1 MRKNLLCLLAL
12 LGSITAR
19 AYDIADNGFYYK
31 ITDVD
36 AKTVE
41 VTYGEDGED
50 NANYYSGEITIPQC
64 ISNGGVTYTVN
75 AIGDKAFKH
84 CSGLTSITIPEGVT
98 SVGFESFMF
107 CYQLKSVSLPDGLL
121 HIGISAFD
129 DCYALADI
137 TIPSTV
143 SDIEGAAFS
152 DCRSLTSITLPE
164 GIPSVGSWFFDN
176 CLGLTEIVIP
186 ESVTAI
192 GQGAFAS
199 CTNLRILI
207 INNPNPV
214 TLGEDALDNTTC
226 TIFVPA
232 ESVDAYKATEGWSTY
247 TDRIQPQICLTFTAA
262 VPCGDGTADLTFKV
276 TNANPWEVEVS
287 GSPEDIAGA
296 LTIPAT
302 VQNESGLEFAVKG
315 IGEGAFQDRY
325 NLTSIMFPSTLTAI
339 GHDAFRDC
347 ANLESIDFNG
357 CSAYVESQ
365 CFLGCSSLEEVYI
378 PNTIQ
383 FRNSDLSWSWKTFG
397 WCKSLKK
404 VVFEAFGEEQTE
416 YPARWSTTTM
426 FDDCTSLET
435 VVLPSLSVVEHQFF
449 QNCKNLKTVTILEV
463 EDDFDANLHNYDKK
477 FGDSKAGQIQFIV
490 PDGTAEKMLKAGYLY
505 LSDLSGL
512 PLIRQEFE
520 EEAARITAMAAAL
533 TDGDKEALSAAITEA
548 RTTINAAE
556 DYATAYA
563 QIAAVKTAAKTFL
576 TTANY
581 ALGFDV
587 TAAYINNPDFSR
599 LQIGW
604 STPGDYVVWPDEN
617 HRGYQANLY
626 QNGDILIR
634 DFIESWENSVRNSAL
649 QDGVISQVITNLP
662 AGVYRLECDAIAT
675 WQGDDSVEV
684 TGVSLFAGEAQT
696 AVATVNS
703 MPQHFSVEFTNLTT
717 ADVEIGI
724 RARETNA
731 NWMAADNFRLY
742 YIDAVGDVS
751 KFDDAVYIEPVSARI
766 GGDVEIAVC
775 LKNAQAASAY
785 NFDLVLPEGVTIA
798 KGSNGKY
805 IDALSDRHS
814 DHSPTLNYKEADN
827 VYSFA
832 TLSGNSEALT
842 GNDGAIRLVTLHV
855 ADDVAEGTYP
865 IYIKNATYSLPDGSI
880 KDLENTV
887 SSITL
892 ENYILGDVNGNN
904 MVDIGDAVS
913 IVNFLVGKPS
923 STFIEK
929 AADTNKNNQIDIGD
943 AVTIVNFLVGKTANL
958 SRSTRTTMDEKEPQ

>member
-1 MRKNLLCLLAL
+1 MRKNLLCLLIL

-19 AYDIADNGFYYK
+19 AYDIDDNGFYYK
-31 ITDVD
+31 ITDAD
-36 AKTVE
+36 AKTLE
-41 VTYGEDGED
+41 VTYFEDGEG
-50 NANYYSGEITIPQC
+50 NANFYSGEITIPKC
-64 ISNGGVTYTVN
+64 ISNGGVTYTVM

-84 CSGLTSITIPEGVT
+84 CSGLTSITIPE
-98 SVGFESFMF
+98 
-107 CYQLKSVSLPDGLL
+107 
-121 HIGISAFD
+121 
-129 DCYALADI
+129 
-137 TIPSTV
+137 
-143 SDIEGAAFS
+143 
-152 DCRSLTSITLPE
+152 
-164 GIPSVGSWFFDN
+164 
-176 CLGLTEIVIP
+176 
-186 ESVTAI
+186 SVTAI
-192 GQGAFAS
+192 GQGAFAG
-199 CTNLRILI
+199 CTNLCFLI
-207 INNPNPV
+207 INNPTPV

-232 ESVDAYKATEGWSTY
+232 ESVDDYKAAEGWSTY
-247 TDRIQPQICLTFTAA
+247 ADRIQPQICLTFTAA

-276 TNANPWEVEVS
+276 TKANPWEVEVF
-287 GSPEDIAGA
+287 GSPENITGD

-302 VQNESGLEFAVKG
+302 VQNENGLEFAVKG

-347 ANLESIDFNG
+347 ANLKSIDFNG
-357 CSAYVESQ
+357 CSAYVEYQ

-404 VVFEAFGEEQTE
+404 VVFEAFGKEQTE

-463 EDDFDANLHNYDKK
+463 EDDFDTHLHNFDKK
-477 FGDSKAGQIQFIV
+477 FGDSKARQIQFIV
-490 PDGTAEKMLKAGYLY
+490 PDGTAEKMLQAGYLY
-505 LSDLSGL
+505 ISDLGGL

-520 EEAARITAMAAAL
+520 EEAARIMAMADAL
-533 TDGDKEALSAAITEA
+533 TDGDKEALSAAISEA

-563 QIAAVKTAAKTFL
+563 QIAAIKTAAKTFL

-587 TAAYINNPDFSR
+587 TAAYINNPDFSK

-604 STPGDYVVWPDEN
+604 STPGDYVVWPDKN
-617 HRGYQANLY
+617 HRGYQGNIY
-626 QNGDILIR
+626 ENGDILIR
-634 DFIESWENSVRNSAL
+634 DFIESWEDGYAL
-649 QDGVISQVITNLP
+649 QDGALSQVITNLP

-675 WQGDDSVEV
+675 WQGDDAVEV
-684 TGVSLFAGEAQT
+684 TGVSLFAGDSQT
-696 AVATVNS
+696 AVATANER
-703 MPQHFSVEFTNLTT
+703 PQHFSVEFTNLTT

-724 RARETNA
+724 RANETNA

-742 YIDAVGDVS
+742 HIDAVGDVS
-751 KFDDAVYIEPVSARI
+751 QFDDAIYIEPVSAHI
-766 GGDVEIAVC
+766 GGNAEIAIC

-785 NFDLVLPEGVTIA
+785 TFDLVLPEGVTIA
-798 KGSNGKY
+798 KDNNDRY

-814 DHSPTLNYKEADN
+814 DHSRTLNYQEADN

-855 ADDVAEGTYP
+855 ADDVAEGTYA
-865 IYIKNATYSLPDGSI
+865 IEIKNASYSLTDGQ
-880 KDLENTV
+880 LQPVANTTTT
-887 SSITL
+887 ITV

-913 IVNFLVGKPS
+913 IVNYLVGKPS

-929 AADTNKNNQIDIGD
+929 AADTNKNGQIDIGD